1 MLITIGKVILSRW
14 NKRDKPNMKGGC
26 GMRIKELREARGL
39 NQTRVAEAMGVS
51 QVAVAKWEA
60 GRAFPAG
67 ERLPALADLLG
78 CTIDALYGRKPPQE
92 PPSAAAS

>member
-1 MLITIGKVILSRW
+1 
-14 NKRDKPNMKGGC
+14 
-26 GMRIKELREARGL
+26 MRIKELREARGL

-67 ERLPALADLLG
+67 GKVARAGGPARL
-78 CTIDALYGRKPPQE
+78 YH
-92 PPSAAAS
+92 